1 MAADRQETAELD
13 PGTAGPRRNRA
24 RWMLVAAL
32 PLAVWLGWFAAM
44 NSSAMQ
50 DYQRLRDERSA
61 IQSELEE
68 TRLRHQQLEVDLMV
82 ARQSV
87 ADGQAVIADLEQQLF
102 RLQQD
107 LAQYQGALAPSAAA
121 PGLRIQAFELQR
133 TDVPGVFRCKVMVS
147 RVGNESDTVE
157 ARLRLTVLGQQGDG
171 RAEYGLPELTGGR
184 VQYLPLNFRYF
195 QVVPDTEGVEL
206 MLPLGFEPKTV
217 QLKVENEGK
226 LLLEQTVEWTDM
238 GVRP

>member
-13 PGTAGPRRNRA
+13 PGAAGPRRTRA

-32 PLAVWLGWFAAM
+32 PLAVWLGWIAAM

-87 ADGQAVIADLEQQLF
+87 ARSEEHT
-102 RLQQD
+102 
-107 LAQYQGALAPSAAA
+107 S
-121 PGLRIQAFELQR
+121 ELQ
-133 TDVPGVFRCKVMVS
+133 S
-147 RVGNESDTVE
+147 R
-157 ARLRLTVLGQQGDG
+157 
-171 RAEYGLPELTGGR
+171 P
-184 VQYLPLNFRYF
+184 
-195 QVVPDTEGVEL
+195 
-206 MLPLGFEPKTV
+206 
-217 QLKVENEGK
+217 QLVCR
-226 LLLEQTVEWTDM
+226 LLLE
-238 GVRP
+238 

>member
-13 PGTAGPRRNRA
+13 PGTAGPRRNRK
-24 RWMLVAAL
+24 RWLLAVAF

-87 ADGQAVIADLEQQLF
+87 ADGQEVIADLEQQLF

-121 PGLRIQAFELQR
+121 PGVRIQAFELQR
-133 TDVPGVFRCKVMVS
+133 TDVPGVFRYKVMVS

-157 ARLRLTVLGQQGDG
+157 ARLYISVHGRQGDS
-171 RAEYGLPELTGGR
+171 RVQHSLAELTGGR
-184 VQYLPLNFRYF
+184 TQYLPLNFRYF
-195 QVVPDTEGVEL
+195 QVVPDSEGAEL
-206 MLPLGFEPKTV
+206 MLPLGFEPETV

-226 LLLEQTVEWTDM
+226 VLLEQTVEWTDM
-238 GVRP
+238 GARP